1 MAKWARVHSKKAK
14 RLYFVEPI
22 AKRADAKGSMLAATA
37 IATHWLSSFPF
48 FVGENGRNKPQV
60 RKICRCH
67 YQISGRLFARSS
79 PFGLLPFGLVEW
91 VRLERWL
98 PLGASCSH
106 FVVPSRG
113 LRLMWPSA

>member
-48 FVGENGRNKPQV
+48 
-60 RKICRCH
+60 
-67 YQISGRLFARSS
+67 S
-79 PFGLLPFGLVEW
+79 W
-91 VRLERWL
+91 VRMAETNPKFGRFTGVITKFQDDSSLAHR
-98 PLGASCSH
+98 LGAFWFTAFWS
-106 FVVPSRG
+106 G
-113 LRLMWPSA
+113 